1 MRVLA
6 DFKAGNGWNRDSWIK
21 ESQQWGSA
29 KSHAMSRALAEA
41 WAWLEARGLV
51 AWNPEQTSPNAYFVT
66 RLGEEALETGA
77 AKMEAAQRLGMS
89 LHPLI
94 AQTVERQFLLGEY
107 ELAVFAAMKQVEIT
121 VRDLGGYPN
130 DLLGTKLMQAAFSPS
145 EPGPLADTD
154 TEAGERVA
162 TMELFK
168 GAIGLFKNR
177 SSHRA
182 VVYDDPTLSAGVI
195 LWADLLLRMLNERLE
210 RRGNEESSN

>member
-1 MRVLA
+1 
-6 DFKAGNGWNRDSWIK
+6 
-21 ESQQWGSA
+21 
-29 KSHAMSRALAEA
+29 
-41 WAWLEARGLV
+41 
-51 AWNPEQTSPNAYFVT
+51 
-66 RLGEEALETGA
+66 
-77 AKMEAAQRLGMS
+77 MEAAQRLGMS

-107 ELAVFAAMKQVEIT
+107 ELAVFAAHEAG
-121 VRDLGGYPN
+121 RDNSAGPGWLPEWPARHETHAGSV
-130 DLLGTKLMQAAFSPS
+130 FSPS

-182 VVYDDPTLSAGVI
+182 VDYDDPTLAAEVI
-195 LWADLLLRMLNERLE
+195 LLADLLLRMLNERLE
-210 RRGNEESSN
+210 RRGNEESST